1 MNESISLDLNIFW
14 PVPRILTNC
23 SLLMF
28 FELVGV
34 MNKSPYVEKL
44 FDHIMSLEDN
54 PGKQMFKIINWIY
67 VKSMMNH
74 RHVEVMYYSNLK
86 CAEM

>member
-1 MNESISLDLNIFW
+1 
-14 PVPRILTNC
+14 
-23 SLLMF
+23 MF

-86 CAEM
+86 CAEMQEEYKIEVEKSSACLKGTLHE